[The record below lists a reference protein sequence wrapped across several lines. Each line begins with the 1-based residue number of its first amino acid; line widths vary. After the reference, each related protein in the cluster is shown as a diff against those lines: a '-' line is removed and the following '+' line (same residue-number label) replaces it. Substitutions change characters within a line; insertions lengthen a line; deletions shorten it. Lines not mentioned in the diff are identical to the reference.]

1 MKGKILMSF
10 KGSLKGTLAVGVL
23 FATVLMSARFVLDT
37 HERAGIDT
45 GVSPSTLSMA
55 PISLG
60 NRAMAATLKV
70 RLPDLPGGD
79 GTPPSP
85 IRMTL
90 RAEKGTTLSGLLRSA
105 GVSRTEAET
114 AIAAVRKIFDPRR
127 IKPGQIVTLTF
138 DVTGGTRND
147 TLAPGK
153 FKGLTLPTNYA
164 KQVTVARKGD
174 GTFEAEMI
182 DRPYTR
188 SLVRS
193 EGEIRQSLYLAGTQA
208 GVPLPVLAELIRAYS
223 WDLDFQRDIRPGD
236 GFEVLFEQIR
246 DDTGKTVNTGKIV
259 YAALRLSGEKRAIY
273 FHKTRDG
280 EVGYFNEKGASARKA
295 LLRTPING
303 ARLSSRFGKRR
314 HPVLGYTKM
323 HRGVDFAAPRGTPIY
338 AAGNGAIDYA
348 GRKGGYG
355 VYIRIRHN
363 GRYDTAYAHMK
374 GLARGIRK
382 GKRVRQGQT
391 IGYVGSTGRSTGPHL
406 HYEILRAGR
415 QVNPL
420 RVKMPSGRKLKG
432 AELAHFQALRGDID
446 RTFAALAPETT
457 VASAL

>member
-1 MKGKILMSF
+1 M
-10 KGSLKGTLAVGVL
+10 SLKRTLKWSLAVGVL
-23 FATVLMSARFVLDT
+23 LTTVLTSAHFILNR
-37 HERAGIDT
+37 HEFAGIEV
-45 GVSPSTLSMA
+45 GGSPSTLSMA

-60 NRAMAATLKV
+60 NPAAAATLKA
-70 RLPDLPGGD
+70 RHPGLPGD
-79 GTPPSP
+79 TPPSP
-85 IRMTL
+85 VRMTL
-90 RAEKGTTLSGLLRSA
+90 RAEKGTTLSGLLRGA
-105 GVSRTEAET
+105 GVSRNEAET
-114 AIAAVRKIFDPRR
+114 AIAAVRKFFDPRR

-147 TLAPGK
+147 TLAPGR
-153 FKGLTLPTNYA
+153 FKGMTLSTDYA

-174 GTFEAEMI
+174 GTFAAKMI

-193 EGEIRQSLYLAGTQA
+193 EGQIRQSLYLAGTRA
-208 GVPLPVLAELIRAYS
+208 GVPLSVLSELIRAYS
-223 WDLDFQRDIRPGD
+223 WDVDFQRDIRAGD

-246 DDTGKTVNTGKIV
+246 DDMGKTVNTGKIV

-273 FHKTRDG
+273 LHKTKDG
-280 EVGYFNEKGASARKA
+280 EVGYFNEKGGSARKA
-295 LLRTPING
+295 LLRTPIDG
-303 ARLSSRFGKRR
+303 ARLSSGFGKRR
-314 HPVLGYTKM
+314 HPILGYTKM
-323 HRGVDFAAPRGTPIY
+323 HRGADFAAPRGTPIY
-338 AAGNGAIDYA
+338 AAGNGTVEYA

-363 GRYDTAYAHMK
+363 GRYNTAYAHMK
-374 GLARGIRK
+374 GVARGISK

-406 HYEILRAGR
+406 HYEILQAGR

-432 AELAHFQALRGDID
+432 AELAHFQAQRGNID
-446 RTFAALAPETT
+446 RKFATLAPETT
-457 VASAL
+457 VASVEN